1 MPTNATMK
9 HSLTCGVAL
18 GLLAALAGCQDLN
31 VPNTNDP
38 DRDRALSE
46 PADVEALAGSQFLV
60 FFNRLTN
67 RTAVYNPVPLM
78 ADEMSGTYAN
88 DGALEISSEP
98 RVEFNNNSEADVSAM
113 SIFPYKEFNSMV
125 ASANDVLNAID
136 DGLVIETPE
145 GVVTTALTDN
155 TFRTRTFALF
165 IKALGQGYLS
175 MYFDSAFVISQEEQR
190 QIGDNSLDAKTLP
203 LQPSNEVRDS
213 AIATMKQAIT
223 LADQPNNFNLPALV
237 YFKTLDVDD
246 KLLSRIM
253 HTYIARFLVYG
264 ARTPAERAALD
275 WDLVLS
281 HLDSAITTDFAL
293 PLNNPLLVAGYITRI
308 STSGSF
314 SSRADYKMVG
324 PADQPGPRPGC
335 LTCTADTTAYQKWI
349 KTPLSQRM
357 RFDIITPDR
366 RITGPRPDTA
376 GTYFQY
382 RTNDVMDPTRGTY
395 HFSAYQWKRN
405 TSSSTGNIIWLS
417 KAEVDLMKAEAY
429 YYRGDLQRAADFI
442 NISRV
447 GSGKLPPITANGDTS
462 RACVPRKTDGT
473 CGSLLDAIV
482 YERTIEGAGQ
492 DALRTY
498 FDSRGLGRL
507 VVGTI
512 LELPLSVDEAVA
524 TGRPVY
530 TYGGVGGA
538 RSVPKCTVPTL
549 TCHPLYD

>member
-1 MPTNATMK
+1 MK
-9 HSLTCGVAL
+9 LLLKCGVAL
-18 GLLAALAGCQDLN
+18 GCLAALSACQDLN

-98 RVEFNNNSEADVSAM
+98 RVEFNNNSEADVAAM

-190 QIGDNSLDAKTLP
+190 QIGDNTLDAKTLA

-213 AIATMKQAIT
+213 AIATMKEAIT

-246 KLLSRIM
+246 KLLSRVM
-253 HTYIARFLVYG
+253 HTYIGRFLVYG

-281 HLDSAITTDFAL
+281 HLDSSITADFAL
-293 PLNNPLLVAGYITRI
+293 PLNNPLLIAGYITRI

-314 SSRADYKMVG
+314 SSRADYKMIG

-335 LTCTADTTAYQKWI
+335 LDCTADTTAYQKWI
-349 KTPLSQRM
+349 RKPLSQRM

-376 GTYFQY
+376 GSYFQY
-382 RTNDVMDPTRGTY
+382 RVNDVMDPTRGTY

-405 TSSSTGNIIWLS
+405 TSSSSGNIIWLS

-429 YYRGDLQRAADFI
+429 YYKGDLQRAADFI

-447 GSGKLPPITANGDTS
+447 GNGKLPPITANGDTS

-473 CGSLLDAIV
+473 CGSLLDAIT

-507 VVGTI
+507 VAGTI

-549 TCHPLYD
+549 TCHPQFD